1 MKAIS
6 LWQPWASLIA
16 IKAKKVET
24 RSWYTDYR
32 GDLLICA
39 AKTMNKEYRDYY
51 YSLPNIP
58 MINTEDPVPYEDLP
72 RGYAVTIVKL
82 IDCQKMTHEL
92 IWKTSEQEKLVGD
105 WKKGRYAWILD
116 NIRPIEEPFYVKGQ
130 QGLFEVD
137 YNQNFLNWRI

>member
-39 AKTMNKEYRDYY
+39 AKTMNREYQDYY

-58 MINTEDPVPYEDLP
+58 MINQTEPVPYTDLP
-72 RGYAVTIVKL
+72 RGYAVAKVRLVDCVKMTQDL
-82 IDCQKMTHEL
+82 IDKA
-92 IWKTSEQEKLVGD
+92 SEQEKLVGD
-105 WKKGRYAWILD
+105 WKRGRFAWFLD
-116 NIRPIEEPFYVKGQ
+116 DIQSVEPFPVRGQ
-130 QGLFEVD
+130 QGLFVVNYGGEE
-137 YNQNFLNWRI
+137 